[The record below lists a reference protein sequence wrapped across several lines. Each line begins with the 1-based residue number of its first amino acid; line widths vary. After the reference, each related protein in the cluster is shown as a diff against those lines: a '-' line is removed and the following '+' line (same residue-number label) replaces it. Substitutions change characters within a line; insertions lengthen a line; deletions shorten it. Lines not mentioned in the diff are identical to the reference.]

1 MPPQEVIQVVQVDQL
16 AVKVNLE
23 DLAQDMVLEPF
34 KLDSLS
40 RSLDWTQAQPTIKI
54 KISILVN
61 KVSKFVINILKL
73 IPFQILYKTFNRDSL
88 EWVPHQLQTT

>member
-1 MPPQEVIQVVQVDQL
+1 MPRQEVIQVVQVDQL

-23 DLAQDMVLEPF
+23 DLALDMALEPF
-34 KLDSLS
+34 KLDNPSQ
-40 RSLDWTQAQPTIKI
+40 SLDSTQAPPTIKT

-73 IPFQILYKTFNRDSL
+73 ILFQILYKTFNQDSP
-88 EWVPHQLQTT
+88 EWALHQLLTT

>member
-61 KVSKFVINILKL
+61 K
-73 IPFQILYKTFNRDSL
+73 ILYKTFNRDSL